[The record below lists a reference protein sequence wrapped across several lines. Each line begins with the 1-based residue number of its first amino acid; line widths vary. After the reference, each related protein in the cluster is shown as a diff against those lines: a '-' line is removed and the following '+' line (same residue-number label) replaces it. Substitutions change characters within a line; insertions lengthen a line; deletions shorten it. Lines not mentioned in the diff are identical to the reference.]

1 MMLLDSSAVL
11 AYLQREPGWE
21 AVEPALLAAQACIST
36 VNLAEAI
43 AKLSDWGVG
52 FETATQMLHPL
63 ALQHLPFDAALAL
76 EAARIRPLTRAQGL
90 SLGDRACL
98 ATARQE
104 NLAVLTADRP
114 WLALSETLG
123 LDIRCI
129 RPEAH

>member
-21 AVEPALLAAQACIST
+21 TVEPVLLADQACIST

-52 FETATQMLHPL
+52 FETAIQILHPL
-63 ALQHLPFDAALAL
+63 ALQHLPFDEALAL
-76 EAARIRPLTRAQGL
+76 EAARIRPLTRTQGL

-98 ATARQE
+98 ATARRE
-104 NLAVLTADRP
+104 NLPVLTADRP
-114 WLALSETLG
+114 WLTLRDTLG